1 MIYVYTN
8 RESGTNSY
16 LLGSPSGHAAIM
28 IDPGSF
34 DGSVLRCIED
44 NGRYVSHILVTRPRT
59 FHINGIRTI
68 KRIYDAQIIAPCR
81 SLLSYD
87 CTVIT
92 EDQTLELEGFEVRT
106 IAMPDHTRDSV
117 VYVVDGMLFAGEVMS
132 AGLVDVSA
140 SPYGRA
146 LLLETIGKTVLS
158 LPPDT
163 VIFSSFGPPSTV
175 SVERAVSPDCL
186 LDPPTAPP

>member
-16 LLGSPSGHAAIM
+16 LLGSPSSDAAIM

-34 DGSVLRCIED
+34 DGAVLRCIED
-44 NGRYVSHILVTRPRT
+44 NGRHVSHILVTRPRA
-59 FHINGIRTI
+59 FHIDGIRTI

-87 CTVIT
+87 CTLIG
-92 EDQTLELEGFEVRT
+92 DNQSLELDGFEVKT

-146 LLLETIGKTVLS
+146 LLIETIRKTILT

-175 SVERAVSPDCL
+175 GVERALSPDCL
-186 LDPPTAPP
+186 LAPPAAPP